1 MSTPRIVGFRQMKDG
16 TQEDYRLLDEY
27 EREFARSLPQR
38 VLAALRRLD
47 GSLEGYPVSRLGHSL
62 QAATRAQA
70 DGADDELVLAALV
83 HDLGDELA
91 PYNHAELAAAIVR
104 PYVREEVSWIVE
116 QHGLFQTYYYAHHMD
131 GDRLQRERLRGHR
144 WYDACAAFCERWDQA
159 SFDPDFPSRPL
170 EYFAPLVRR
179 IFLREPRDPRFL
191 GTPAS

>member
-1 MSTPRIVGFRQMKDG
+1 MSTPRVVGFRQMKDG

-38 VLAALRRLD
+38 ILAALRRLD

-159 SFDPDFPSRPL
+159 SFDPDYPSRPL
-170 EYFAPLVRR
+170 EYFVPLIKR
-179 IFLREPRDPRFL
+179 IFLREPRDPRYL
-191 GTPAS
+191 GTPTS

>member
-179 IFLREPRDPRFL
+179 IFLREPRDPRYL